1 MKHLSKTILALCFI
15 SLLAEQSK
23 ASVRQNSLLRV
34 ENRTE
39 QSSTFDQ
46 SPSISQFT
54 DVQPTDLSYSA
65 LKNLVEIMVVLRD
78 YLMVLLK
85 VDKPLDV
92 TKKSN

>member
-54 DVQPTDLSYSA
+54 DVQPTDWAYSA
-65 LKNLVEIMVVLRD
+65 LKNLLENYGCVAGLPNGAFKGGQAIGRYE
-78 YLMVLLK
+78 K
-85 VDKPLDV
+85 V
-92 TKKSN
+92 

>member
-46 SPSISQFT
+46 SPSISEFLMKIGVNDCT
-54 DVQPTDLSYSA
+54 QPTFL
-65 LKNLVEIMVVLRD
+65 N
-78 YLMVLLK
+78 
-85 VDKPLDV
+85 
-92 TKKSN
+92 T